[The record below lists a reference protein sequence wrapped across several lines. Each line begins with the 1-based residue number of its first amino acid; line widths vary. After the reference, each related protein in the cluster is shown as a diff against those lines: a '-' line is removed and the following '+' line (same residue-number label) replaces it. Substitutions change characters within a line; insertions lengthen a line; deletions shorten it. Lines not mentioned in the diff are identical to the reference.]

1 MMIKR
6 IYETNGTHK
15 GEFVFCPVNGWNCPY
30 WGKGNICYRD
40 DPMKNCLDFSYIFKS
55 WEYWEQL

>member
-1 MMIKR
+1 MER
-6 IYETNGTHK
+6 IR
-15 GEFVFCPVNGWNCPY
+15 GEVVFCPVNGWNCPY